1 MKSSLLSI
9 PCLTLQ
15 GEEKTL
21 LDFPARLY
29 LVVNTA
35 SKCSFTPQYDELEK
49 LWQSYREKGLM
60 VMGFPC
66 DQFGGQEPGNP
77 SEIEHFCT
85 LNYGV
90 SFPLFSKVEVNG
102 DNTHPLFA
110 QLKRLAPGLL
120 GSQRIKWNFTKFL
133 IIAEEERVIRFS
145 PITTPIQLLGQITS
159 VIG

>member
-1 MKSSLLSI
+1 MKNSLFSI
-9 PCLTLQ
+9 PCITLQ
-15 GEEKTL
+15 DEEKTL

-35 SKCSFTPQYDELEK
+35 SKCSFTSQYKELEH

-66 DQFGGQEPGNP
+66 DQFGGQEPGNA
-77 SEIEHFCT
+77 SEIEQFCT

-90 SFPLFSKVEVNG
+90 SFPLFSKIEVNG
-102 DNTHPLFA
+102 DNTHPLFQ
-110 QLKRLAPGLL
+110 QLKRRAPGLL

-133 IIAEEERVIRFS
+133 IVTEEERVMRFS
-145 PITTPIQLLGQITS
+145 PMTPPTQLLRHIPK
-159 VIG
+159 